1 MGMNGAS
8 FGVGHRGRAGGCKAR
23 KSVRKLVPKPLD
35 VTANSRYNIVM
46 DTKQK
51 KLTIRLPERLLNQM
65 AEVAKENNRSLN
77 GEVLQAL
84 SEHVKRQQK
93 KS

>member
-1 MGMNGAS
+1 M
-8 FGVGHRGRAGGCKAR
+8 K
-23 KSVRKLVPKPLD
+23 D
-35 VTANSRYNIVM
+35 E
-46 DTKQK
+46 QK
-51 KLTIRLPERLLNQM
+51 MLTIRLPERLLIQM
-65 AEVAKENNRSLN
+65 RETAKENNRSLN